1 MARCQGR
8 SKKKNDRSFFIMSGA
23 TRLVNPRLRHDRV
36 IASESAPR
44 RRRIGAGADSSKVR
58 GFETRAKKR
67 ADAGG

>member
-1 MARCQGR
+1 
-8 SKKKNDRSFFIMSGA
+8 MSGA

-44 RRRIGAGADSSKVR
+44 RRPIGAGADSSKVR
-58 GFETRAKKR
+58 AFETRAKKR